1 MSATEETRIPV
12 TPENDVRSLD
22 ATPDATPNGTFWPP
36 VKRDQAAFVAANA
49 TVIGR
54 VTLAAGS
61 SVWYGAVVRGDVE
74 VIAIGECSNVQDGA
88 ILHGDPGEPTILED
102 FVTIGHGAVIHSATI
117 GRGSLVGIK
126 AVVLDGVTIG
136 AGSIVGAGALVTK
149 DVPPRSLVVGVPAK
163 VVRPISED
171 EALGLIDH
179 AKKYEKLARVH
190 AGTGTDLGFA
200 APSAAS

>member
-1 MSATEETRIPV
+1 MPV

-22 ATPDATPNGTFWPP
+22 ATFDATFWPP
-36 VKRDQAAFVAANA
+36 VNRDRAAFVAANA

-54 VTLAAGS
+54 VTLATGS

-74 VIAIGECSNVQDGA
+74 AIAIGESSNVQDGA
-88 ILHGDPGEPTILED
+88 ILHGDPGKPTILED

-136 AGSIVGAGALVTK
+136 AGSIVGASALVTK

-163 VVRPISED
+163 VVRPVSED
-171 EALGLIDH
+171 EALELIDH

-190 AGTGTDLGFA
+190 AGTGTDLGFEPPSSASNTAPNA